1 MPRVRIFKINY
12 TATITGFAYVDAIN
26 AERAEEKF
34 FKGNTYGE
42 KEEPSGYE
50 LESIEEVKQN
60 D

>member
-1 MPRVRIFKINY
+1 MPRVRIFKISY
-12 TATITGFAYVDAIN
+12 TATINGYAYVDAIN

-42 KEEPSGYE
+42 KEESSGYE
-50 LESIEEVKQN
+50 LEKVEEVKGN